1 MRLIIIVTFILLIS
15 LSSTVA
21 KDFVEEVGPYKVSF
35 SVSDDSLL
43 SYDPYRGLKEYDHFE
58 KTIIEMETDKGV
70 KYTSYRITS
79 DPILKL
85 VIDEAEKPVG
95 SLNLTKIQEVQTIK
109 ILATGDYF
117 SVDNSPTIIDSKS
130 GIITHGDGG
139 WGLSDIYLFAYSIDN
154 KTAISGIISGSL
166 DEQFIDTLH
175 VERVS

>member
-1 MRLIIIVTFILLIS
+1 MRLAIASILLLLAIS
-15 LSSTVA
+15 TIEA
-21 KDFVEEVGPYKVSF
+21 KDLIEEVGPYKVSF
-35 SVSDDSLL
+35 SVSDDHLL
-43 SYDPYRGLKEYDHFE
+43 SYNPHKGLKEYDHFE
-58 KTIIEMETDKGV
+58 KTTIETETEKGV

-109 ILATGDYF
+109 ILATGDYSSF
-117 SVDNSPTIIDSKS
+117 DNSPTIIDSKN
-130 GIITHGDGG
+130 GIITHGDGR
-139 WGLSDIYLFAYSIDN
+139 WGLSDVYLFAYSIDN
-154 KTAISGIISGSL
+154 KTAISGIISGGL